1 MVCCNMDMTDAP
13 ELKSYIKPSVV
24 IERGG
29 RKIGIIGYVTTDT
42 LVIFPNIQYH
52 KTFSKFNVLFVE
64 NCQSRSNQIQRRN
77 S

>member
-1 MVCCNMDMTDAP
+1 MDMTDAP

-42 LVIFPNIQYH
+42 PVIFQNMKYH
-52 KTFSKFNVLFVE
+52 HTCSKSNVLSIE
-64 NCQSRSNQIQRRN
+64 NCQSRSNQVQGRN

>member
-24 IERGG
+24 IESGG

-42 LVIFPNIQYH
+42 PVIFPNIH
-52 KTFSKFNVLFVE
+52 
-64 NCQSRSNQIQRRN
+64 
-77 S
+77 